1 MCYNYL
7 ASSRRFIDHTIVET
21 AVPQKH
27 FGVTWKLTHFT
38 PLLAYC
44 TNVLCLQ
51 NVIEWMTIMSKII
64 TEEDIWNKLQN
75 TVQQFVHIQFYPT
88 NTAQP

>member
-1 MCYNYL
+1 
-7 ASSRRFIDHTIVET
+7 
-21 AVPQKH
+21 
-27 FGVTWKLTHFT
+27 
-38 PLLAYC
+38 
-44 TNVLCLQ
+44 
-51 NVIEWMTIMSKII
+51 MTIMSKII